1 VSDRKTLQQALRE
14 VLADDNKVSKFEARV
29 LREMILADGQV
40 SGDERK
46 LLEESLDRDQF
57 DPQAFELLSQM
68 VVRAK
73 TGPKKHWLFP

>member
-1 VSDRKTLQQALRE
+1 VSDRKTLQQALKE

-40 SGDERK
+40 TGDERK

-57 DPQAFELLSQM
+57 DPEAFELLSQM